1 MGIDAGTSGIK
12 AVVMDE
18 TGKLWGQG
26 YRECTVFTPKPNWA
40 EQDPSV
46 ILRAILDGI
55 RELLT
60 QVSPSDIACIGLSG
74 TMNGCIAVDA
84 GGRALYPNIIH
95 SDSRAWREAKQMGQV
110 IDPLDFYR
118 LTGNRLDHHY
128 TLPKILWLRANRP
141 EVYKRTRWWLN
152 TKDYI
157 YAHLTGRVGFTE
169 YSDASL
175 TVALDINKGVW
186 AQDLLKEL
194 GVDPG
199 KMPTCPAPSPGI
211 SPKRPACWRAP
222 LWPWAAG
229 TAPVPGGARGYGP
242 PAPPTAASA
251 PAPGWGSSPA
261 SP

>member
-1 MGIDAGTSGIK
+1 MSSRYIITCDAGTTGCKCSVFDLNCH
-12 AVVMDE
+12 AVCAVKRSYATD
-18 TGKLWGQG
+18 
-26 YRECTVFTPKPNWA
+26 YPKPNWA

-60 QVSPSDIACIGLSG
+60 QDYPSDIACIGLSG
-74 TMNGCIAVDA
+74 PMTGCIAVDA

-157 YAHLTGRVGFTE
+157 YAHLTEG
-169 YSDASL
+169 
-175 TVALDINKGVW
+175 
-186 AQDLLKEL
+186 
-194 GVDPG
+194 
-199 KMPTCPAPSPGI
+199 
-211 SPKRPACWRAP
+211 AP
-222 LWPWAAG
+222 LVIRPEKIAQQIELIEEVHRQN
-229 TAPVPGGARGYGP
+229 PMPIRF
-242 PAPPTAASA
+242 
-251 PAPGWGSSPA
+251 
-261 SP
+261 